1 MNRRTATQSA
11 SPGIVPGNSVQQMW
25 HVLNFHERRLQQI
38 AELYQKMESKQ
49 LAMMGAQQQTIARL
63 AQVVKGMEKKVKTL
77 ETDLMSVRA
86 ANAALTKMS
95 ITVEESDDDEEESA
109 EG

>member
-49 LAMMGAQQQTIARL
+49 LAMTGAQQQTIARL
-63 AQVVKGMEKKVKTL
+63 AQVVKGMENKVKTL
-77 ETDLMSVRA
+77 I
-86 ANAALTKMS
+86 K
-95 ITVEESDDDEEESA
+95 EERCQI
-109 EG
+109 